1 MELLSHNSCSGTPK
15 QGPTVLASGQR
26 LMRASALLVIH
37 LANRQSPSSLAQ
49 LQRLLDAPWLI
60 QNPHNLTVYA
70 SVSNGT
76 FQQKMSI
83 VPILRR
89 NSGYLLRNLG
99 LPGTHV
105 LARVAEA
112 CGQEHTF
119 A

>member
-1 MELLSHNSCSGTPK
+1 MELLSHNSCSGTPN

-49 LQRLLDAPWLI
+49 LQRLLDASWLI
-60 QNPHNLTVYA
+60 HNPRNLTVYA

-105 LARVAEA
+105 LGRVAEA

-119 A
+119 V